1 MLDVLDSLMK
11 VATLLLT
18 CLMHQIDLASALE
31 HKITLTITFCT
42 VRIVLY

>member
-18 CLMHQIDLASALE
+18 CLIHQSDLASVPE

-42 VRIVLY
+42 VRTVLY